1 VNLPAQGLRFAPEG
15 RTRARLAKGLAAVAA
30 SAPLRNGAREAFA
43 AFLRSGKF
51 LRARLYFGECPPG
64 AASSRT
70 ALGLELL
77 HAASLLHDDIVDGDR
92 SRRGV
97 PALWA
102 AEGVATA
109 LLAGDW
115 LLAEAVARLPGDA
128 RLAKVLQAMTRAEL
142 EHLSGGDD
150 EKVYARGK
158 TAELFAYAASLARPG
173 DAALRRRALR
183 FGLAFQQADDA
194 ADAAPV

>member
-15 RTRARLAKGLAAVAA
+15 RTRARLAKGVAAVAA
-30 SAPLRNGAREAFA
+30 AAPLRSGLREAFA

-51 LRARLYFGECPPG
+51 LRARLYFGECAPG
-64 AASSRT
+64 TDSSRT

-92 SRRGV
+92 SRRGA

-128 RLAKVLQAMTRAEL
+128 RLAKVLEAMTRAEL
-142 EHLSGGDD
+142 EHLAGGDD
-150 EKVYARGK
+150 ATRYARGK

-183 FGLAFQQADDA
+183 FGLAFQAADDA
-194 ADAAPV
+194 ADGEG

>member
-1 VNLPAQGLRFAPEG
+1 MNLPAHGLRFAPEG

-30 SAPLRNGAREAFA
+30 SAPLREDAREAFA
-43 AFLRSGKF
+43 SFLGGGKF

-64 AASSRT
+64 AASART
-70 ALGLELL
+70 ALGVELL

-92 SRRGV
+92 LRRGA

-102 AEGVATA
+102 AEGVPAA

-128 RLAKVLQAMTRAEL
+128 RLAKVLRAMTAAEL
-142 EHLSGGDD
+142 VHLAGGDD
-150 EKVYARGK
+150 ATRYARGK

-183 FGLAFQQADDA
+183 FGLAFQAADDA
-194 ADAAPV
+194 DDGDG

>member
-1 VNLPAQGLRFAPEG
+1 MNPSAHGLRFAPAG
-15 RTRARLAKGLAAVAA
+15 WTRARLAKGLAAVAQA
-30 SAPLRNGAREAFA
+30 AFLPERARDAFA
-43 AFLRSGKF
+43 AFLVGGKL
-51 LRARLYFGECPPG
+51 LRARLYFGECAPG
-64 AASSRT
+64 TGRART

-92 SRRGV
+92 FRRGA

-102 AEGVATA
+102 AEGTATA

-115 LLAEAVARLPGDA
+115 LLAEAVSRLPVDA
-128 RLAKVLQAMTRAEL
+128 RLAQVLQAMTRAEL
-142 EHLSGGDD
+142 RHLAGGDD
-150 EKVYARGK
+150 PAAYARGK

-194 ADAAPV
+194 ADGGG